1 MFSNVLKPYLI
12 FNLILFFAFSI
23 SVNSFVEIEYINLVF
38 YIFFHITY
46 IYLLFYHY
54 HFSIYI
60 IGLFYGI
67 FFDILLMNSIGS
79 HLVGLLILIFFYV
92 FLKKYLFLLSSLQI
106 SITIF
111 ITLNV
116 VIYFEIFYAFVFNN
130 FYLNILQLLNY
141 FIIALIIFIPTIFVL
156 NKIDN

>member
-1 MFSNVLKPYLI
+1 
-12 FNLILFFAFSI
+12 
-23 SVNSFVEIEYINLVF
+23 
-38 YIFFHITY
+38 
-46 IYLLFYHY
+46 
-54 HFSIYI
+54 
-60 IGLFYGI
+60 
-67 FFDILLMNSIGS
+67 MNSIGS

-116 VIYFEIFYAFVFNN
+116 VIYFEILYAFIFNN

-141 FIIALIIFIPTIFVL
+141 FIIALIIFIPTILVL

>member
-1 MFSNVLKPYLI
+1 
-12 FNLILFFAFSI
+12 
-23 SVNSFVEIEYINLVF
+23 
-38 YIFFHITY
+38 
-46 IYLLFYHY
+46 
-54 HFSIYI
+54 
-60 IGLFYGI
+60 
-67 FFDILLMNSIGS
+67 MNSIGS
-79 HLVGLLILIFFYV
+79 HLVSLLILIFLYV

-111 ITLNV
+111 ITLNA

>member
-111 ITLNV
+111 ITLNA

-141 FIIALIIFIPTIFVL
+141 FIIALIIFIPTILVL

>member
-23 SVNSFVEIEYINLVF
+23 SVNSFVEIEYINLIF

-79 HLVGLLILIFFYV
+79 HLVSLLILIFLYV

-111 ITLNV
+111 ITLNA

-141 FIIALIIFIPTIFVL
+141 FIIALIIFIPTILVL

>member
-23 SVNSFVEIEYINLVF
+23 SVNSFVEIEYINLIF

-79 HLVGLLILIFFYV
+79 HLVSLLILIFLYV

-111 ITLNV
+111 ITLNA
-116 VIYFEIFYAFVFNN
+116 VIYFEILYAFVFNN

>member
-1 MFSNVLKPYLI
+1 MFSNVLKPYLV

-111 ITLNV
+111 ITLNA
-116 VIYFEIFYAFVFNN
+116 VIYFEILYAFVFNN

-141 FIIALIIFIPTIFVL
+141 FIIALIIFIPTILVL

>member
-23 SVNSFVEIEYINLVF
+23 SVNSFVEIEYLNLVF

-141 FIIALIIFIPTIFVL
+141 FIIALIIFIPTILVL

>member
-1 MFSNVLKPYLI
+1 M
-12 FNLILFFAFSI
+12 
-23 SVNSFVEIEYINLVF
+23 
-38 YIFFHITY
+38 
-46 IYLLFYHY
+46 LFYHY

-67 FFDILLMNSIGS
+67 FFDIFLMNSIGS
-79 HLVGLLILIFFYV
+79 HLVSLLILIFLYV

-111 ITLNV
+111 ITLNT

-141 FIIALIIFIPTIFVL
+141 FIIHIELIIQIPTKYLLQKIHIL
-156 NKIDN
+156 NSKLGKMYITSLIK

>member
-1 MFSNVLKPYLI
+1 MFSNVLKPYLV

-23 SVNSFVEIEYINLVF
+23 SVNSFVEIEYINLIF

-141 FIIALIIFIPTIFVL
+141 FIIALIIFIPTILVL

>member
-1 MFSNVLKPYLI
+1 MFSNVLKPYLV

-116 VIYFEIFYAFVFNN
+116 VIYFEILYAFIFNN

-141 FIIALIIFIPTIFVL
+141 FIIALIIFIPTILVL

>member
-23 SVNSFVEIEYINLVF
+23 SVNSFVEIEYINLIF
-38 YIFFHITY
+38 YILFHITY

-116 VIYFEIFYAFVFNN
+116 VIYFEIFYAFIFNN

>member
-1 MFSNVLKPYLI
+1 MFSNVLKPYLV

-23 SVNSFVEIEYINLVF
+23 SVNSFVEIEYLNLVF

-116 VIYFEIFYAFVFNN
+116 VIYFEIFYPFIFNN

-141 FIIALIIFIPTIFVL
+141 FIIALIIFIPTILVL

>member
-79 HLVGLLILIFFYV
+79 HLVSLLILIFLYV

-111 ITLNV
+111 ITLNA
-116 VIYFEIFYAFVFNN
+116 VIYFEILYAFVFNN

-141 FIIALIIFIPTIFVL
+141 FIIALIIFIPTILVL

>member
-23 SVNSFVEIEYINLVF
+23 SVNSFVEIEYINLIF
-38 YIFFHITY
+38 YILFHITY

>member
-23 SVNSFVEIEYINLVF
+23 SVNSFVEIEYINLIF

-79 HLVGLLILIFFYV
+79 HLVSLLILIFLYV

-111 ITLNV
+111 ITLNA

>member
-23 SVNSFVEIEYINLVF
+23 SVNSFVEIEYINLIF

-141 FIIALIIFIPTIFVL
+141 FIIALIIFIPTILVL

>member
-23 SVNSFVEIEYINLVF
+23 SVNSFVEIEYINLIF
-38 YIFFHITY
+38 YILFHITY

-79 HLVGLLILIFFYV
+79 HLVSLLILIFLYV

-111 ITLNV
+111 ITLNA

>member
-141 FIIALIIFIPTIFVL
+141 FIIALIIFIPTILVL

>member
-23 SVNSFVEIEYINLVF
+23 SVNSFVEIEYLNLVF

-79 HLVGLLILIFFYV
+79 HLVSLLILIFLYV

-111 ITLNV
+111 ITLNA

-141 FIIALIIFIPTIFVL
+141 FIIALIIFIPTILVL

>member
-1 MFSNVLKPYLI
+1 
-12 FNLILFFAFSI
+12 
-23 SVNSFVEIEYINLVF
+23 
-38 YIFFHITY
+38 
-46 IYLLFYHY
+46 
-54 HFSIYI
+54 
-60 IGLFYGI
+60 
-67 FFDILLMNSIGS
+67 MNSIGS

-111 ITLNV
+111 ITLNA

>member
-1 MFSNVLKPYLI
+1 MFSNVLKPYLV

-23 SVNSFVEIEYINLVF
+23 SVNSFVEIEYLNLVF

-116 VIYFEIFYAFVFNN
+116 VIYFEIFYAFIFNN

-141 FIIALIIFIPTIFVL
+141 FIIALIIFIPTILVL

>member
-1 MFSNVLKPYLI
+1 MFSNVLKPYLV

-111 ITLNV
+111 ITLNA

-141 FIIALIIFIPTIFVL
+141 FIIALIIFIPTILVL

>member
-23 SVNSFVEIEYINLVF
+23 SVNSFVEIEYLNLVF

-116 VIYFEIFYAFVFNN
+116 VIYFEILYAFIFNN

-141 FIIALIIFIPTIFVL
+141 FIIALIIFIPTILVL

>member
-1 MFSNVLKPYLI
+1 MFSNVLKPYLV

-141 FIIALIIFIPTIFVL
+141 FIIALIIFIPTILVL

>member
-23 SVNSFVEIEYINLVF
+23 SVNSFVEIEYINLIF

>member
-116 VIYFEIFYAFVFNN
+116 VIYFEILYAFIFNN

-141 FIIALIIFIPTIFVL
+141 FIIALIIFIPTILVL

>member
-1 MFSNVLKPYLI
+1 MFSNVLKPYLV

-67 FFDILLMNSIGS
+67 FFDILLMNSIAS